1 MNLIKRLRRRET
13 NNIQQ
18 KFHYTRGILIALAQE
33 PTLVIPVSK
42 QAVTQLQ
49 PLNEESYESLFI
61 KHKFEPS
68 SVYQKIRLF
77 NIEETEVLHYKCYIL
92 LYTTKNANLDV
103 TFNLYQSI
111 QLCHDLLLQVGRTIS

>member
-49 PLNEESYESLFI
+49 PLKKAMKVFLSSISSNLHPYI
-61 KHKFEPS
+61 KKFDFS
-68 SVYQKIRLF
+68 TLRRL
-77 NIEETEVLHYKCYIL
+77 KCY
-92 LYTTKNANLDV
+92 
-103 TFNLYQSI
+103 
-111 QLCHDLLLQVGRTIS
+111 TISAIFCYTLLKIPTLM